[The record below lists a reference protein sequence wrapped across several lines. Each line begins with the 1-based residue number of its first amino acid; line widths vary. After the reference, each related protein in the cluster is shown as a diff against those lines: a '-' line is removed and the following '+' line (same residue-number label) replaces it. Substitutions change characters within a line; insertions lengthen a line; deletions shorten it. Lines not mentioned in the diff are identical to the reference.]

1 MGKNP
6 RRKQRHLPDKLRQIR
21 EGLELSQNQILWQMG
36 LNEDLTRNIISN
48 YELGHREPPLYV
60 LVEYAEL
67 AGVCLDVL
75 VKDDLQLPK
84 RLPSVPKHRGVK
96 VGKERRRGT

>member
-6 RRKQRHLPDKLRQIR
+6 RRRQRHLPDKLRQIR
-21 EGLELSQNQILWQMG
+21 ESLELSQNQILWRMG
-36 LNEDLTRNIISN
+36 LGEELTRNIISN
-48 YELGHREPPLYV
+48 YEQGHREPPLHV
-60 LVEYAEL
+60 LLQYAHL

-75 VKDDLQLPK
+75 VDDDLEMPK

-96 VGKERRRGT
+96 ERRRGT